1 MKRSELDEVDEELVA
16 RALALV
22 PRILALADRIDEAR
36 QIPPDL
42 ADAMAAANLFML
54 FAPRSH
60 GGEQAHPLTAL
71 RVVEELSKADGSVG
85 WVAMN
90 SSTISTVF
98 GWLPQDVVRA
108 MEGPDGRV
116 RIAGSARSLG
126 TATEVE
132 GGYRVSGRW
141 NFISGVTHSNW
152 IFATCTAE
160 DADAEV
166 MTYIPVS
173 EGKVIDT
180 WHVLGMRGTASR
192 DFEVRDVF
200 VPRER
205 AYRPGGGRDAVD
217 DPLYRG
223 RFVIL
228 WGWSL
233 NAGVSLGIARAAIDE
248 FCRLASQKSSA
259 ASADLL
265 RDRPP
270 VQAQIGQAEAIV
282 SAARAYLVD
291 ALHTGWEAAQDR
303 ERDPL
308 PAIVQLRLAI
318 IHAVHEAVRAV
329 DIVFHAAG
337 TNAIFDG
344 NRLERFFRDVHVSK
358 QHAAALPVHYE
369 SAGKYL
375 FGLDNHGWEE
385 VAPDRIGLRYRP

>member
-1 MKRSELDEVDEELVA
+1 MRRSELDEVDEELVDRA
-16 RALALV
+16 RVLV
-22 PRILALADRIDEAR
+22 PRILALADHIEELR
-36 QIPPDL
+36 QIPQDL

-85 WVAMN
+85 WVTMI
-90 SSTISTVF
+90 SSTISTIF

-108 MEGPDGRV
+108 MQGPDGRV
-116 RIAGSARSLG
+116 RVAGSARSLG

-152 IFATCTAE
+152 VFATCTSE
-160 DADAEV
+160 DEEV

-180 WHVLGMRGTASR
+180 WHVVGMRGTASR
-192 DFEVRDVF
+192 DFEVHDVF

-205 AYRPGGGRDAVD
+205 TYRPGSDRPIVEA
-217 DPLYRG
+217 PLYRG
-223 RFVIL
+223 RFLIL

-233 NAGVSLGIARAAIDE
+233 NAGNSLGIARGAIDE
-248 FCRLASQKSSA
+248 FRSLASRKSST
-259 ASADLL
+259 ASTDLL

-270 VQAQIGQAEAIV
+270 IQAQIGQAEAIV

-291 ALHTGWEAAQDR
+291 ATRAGWAAAQDK
-303 ERDPL
+303 ECDPL

-318 IHAVHEAVRAV
+318 THAVHEAVRAV

-337 TNAIFDG
+337 TNAIFEG

-358 QHAAALPVHYE
+358 QHAASLPVHYE

-375 FGLDNHGWEE
+375 LGLDSHGW
-385 VAPDRIGLRYRP
+385 